1 MRIRHLRPKYLKGF
15 IMKGSQLGRKVLA
28 MLVALLA
35 TAAMSFSTIGL
46 VSASSEEARDTAGPI
61 EAGEG
66 ATSSSVV
73 VPPWC
78 AWYLNGSAE
87 SIDLAPA
94 EVDGAP
100 AKYIGDAL
108 TVSADSPDM
117 YAYIGSDVA
126 QTAPMEADN
135 CSWFGATPWNA
146 EFTVE
151 ITGTAFEA
159 STSGGARDAEMDF
172 SVTDA
177 EPISITPSFTDCG
190 AGFTEGPASQLPDG
204 EALSANV
211 WTNTT
216 GGTNDFC
223 TFNFS
228 YSVTIPA
235 NLIPSYGGTTYT
247 WTGPNITHTVTV
259 TDPDAGE

>member
-1 MRIRHLRPKYLKGF
+1 LQKP
-15 IMKGSQLGRKVLA
+15 
-28 MLVALLA
+28 
-35 TAAMSFSTIGL
+35 
-46 VSASSEEARDTAGPI
+46 
-61 EAGEG
+61 
-66 ATSSSVV
+66 
-73 VPPWC
+73 
-78 AWYLNGSAE
+78 
-87 SIDLAPA
+87 
-94 EVDGAP
+94 
-100 AKYIGDAL
+100 
-108 TVSADSPDM
+108 
-117 YAYIGSDVA
+117 
-126 QTAPMEADN
+126 
-135 CSWFGATPWNA
+135 PWNA
-146 EFTVE
+146 EFEVE
-151 ITGTAFEA
+151 INGTAFQA

-172 SVTDA
+172 SVSDA